1 MKVTVK
7 FVRLAFGQGVF
18 VPKEP
23 DEGDGPAKFQCK
35 GLIEP
40 DDPQVKLFRAAEDKV
55 AAEKWTPAK
64 APAIMKGLRAQDRT
78 AIHDGN
84 NKSNWEGFE
93 GMLYIN
99 ASSEK
104 RPSVKDLDGVTNL
117 VLSDGKI
124 FSGVYVNLLIEL
136 WAQDN
141 KFGKRINA
149 SLRGVQYVKIGD
161 AFSGGGSAPADDEE
175 FENLAVAD
183 RDDV

>member
-1 MKVTVK
+1 MKLTLK
-7 FVRLAFGQGVF
+7 KVRLAFGKGVY
-18 VPKEP
+18 VAKEP
-23 DEGDGPAKFQCK
+23 DEGNGPPKFMVK
-35 GLIEP
+35 GLLEP
-40 DDPQVKLFRAAEDKV
+40 DDPQVKLFKAAEDKV

-84 NKSNWEGFE
+84 NKSHWEGFE
-93 GMLYIN
+93 GTMYVN
-99 ASSEK
+99 ASSDK
-104 RPSVKDLDGVTNL
+104 RPTAKGLDGVTNL
-117 VLSDGKI
+117 VQEDGI
-124 FSGVYVNLLIEL
+124 IYSGCYVNLLIEL

-141 KFGKRINA
+141 KHGKRINA
-149 SLRGVQYVKIGD
+149 SLRGVQFVGPGD